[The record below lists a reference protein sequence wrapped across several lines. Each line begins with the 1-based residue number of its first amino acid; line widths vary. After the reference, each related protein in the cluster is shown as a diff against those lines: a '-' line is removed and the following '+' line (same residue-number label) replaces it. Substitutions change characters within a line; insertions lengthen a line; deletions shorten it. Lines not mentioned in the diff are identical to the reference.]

1 MWFYLSPD
9 AALVTFLTIFVQL
22 PWPGSKHVTISHGI
36 DTFYVAQTKRHLQF
50 GPYEMDLWLFEAAG
64 HKPNQSVSRGQIP
77 SRQTDIHCCVGNVQQ
92 MLPCDQDISA
102 LNKLLINLCQMFGTA
117 VCINLVC

>member
-1 MWFYLSPD
+1 M
-9 AALVTFLTIFVQL
+9 L
-22 PWPGSKHVTISHGI
+22 PQTVISHGI

-77 SRQTDIHCCVGNVQQ
+77 SRQTDIHCCVGNAQQ
-92 MLPCDQDISA
+92 ILPCDQDISA